1 MAAVYRRATR
11 NDASCL
17 YDIRRRS
24 ILDLAPPAMPAA
36 EAQVWASKLSLAGM
50 DRKLRD
56 LEIWVVEFN
65 GVVAG
70 WGVIRGDRLEGLY
83 AAPEFAGQG
92 ASAGLLD
99 RLEGLMR
106 DRGFRS
112 VHAEASTNARD
123 FYLRRGYR
131 ATGPQT
137 PGGAW
142 PIVKEHLT

>member
-11 NDASCL
+11 NDASRL
-17 YDIRRRS
+17 HDIRRRS

-36 EAQVWASKLSLAGM
+36 EARAWASKLSLAGM

-70 WGVIRGDRLEGLY
+70 WGAIRGDRLEGLY
-83 AAPEFAGQG
+83 AAPEFARQG
-92 ASAGLLD
+92 AGAGLLD
-99 RLEGLMR
+99 WLEGLMR

-131 ATGPQT
+131 ATGPKRPVA
-137 PGGAW
+137 PG
-142 PIVKEHLT
+142 PS